1 MRKVLLAALALL
13 AVTSCR
19 ELGAAEEFSQ
29 EFSATNT
36 QRIVTDSTAAESET
50 KDPPKDVPRD
60 RDNWRTDSL
69 QLKKEACEPRLFLR
83 ELPRNAL

>member
-1 MRKVLLAALALL
+1 MKKVLLAAIAIL

-19 ELGAAEEFSQ
+19 EIGAAETLYTEFPIEYAQ
-29 EFSATNT
+29 K
-36 QRIVTDSTAAESET
+36 VVVDSTAAENET

>member
-1 MRKVLLAALALL
+1 MKKVLLAAIALI

-19 ELGAAEEFSQ
+19 EIGAVETLYTEFPVEYAQ
-29 EFSATNT
+29 KV
-36 QRIVTDSTAAESET
+36 VTDSAAADSET

-69 QLKKEACEPRLFLR
+69 KLKQEACEPQLFLR
-83 ELPRNAL
+83 ELPPNAL

>member
-1 MRKVLLAALALL
+1 MKKVLLAAIAIL

-29 EFSATNT
+29 ELSVTNT
-36 QRIVTDSTAAESET
+36 QRIVTDSAAAEGEP